1 MPIPGPGCIGKKGR
15 LLRGNSVLRY
25 TGTGAFAGAAQ
36 RTDPDAVAPNGH
48 CDLVLRQ
55 RQAKQAQGMH
65 ILVSNDDGYLAP
77 GLQALVSALRRFG
90 DITVVA
96 PEQNCS
102 GASNSLTL
110 NRPLTVHKGSNGFLY
125 MTGTPTDCVH
135 VALTGLL
142 DQLPDLVVSGIN
154 NGQNMGD
161 DTIYSGTV
169 AAAMEGYLFGLP
181 SIAFSQVDKGHSHL
195 DSAAGLAADLVARY
209 IEHHLPGPFLL
220 NVNIPNLPYEK
231 LREIRCTRLGKRHQ
245 AEPVIREVSP
255 RGETIYWVGSAGE
268 ARLAGPGTD
277 FHAVAAGHVSIT
289 PLQIDLTHVEQLDLI
304 ASWLQA

>member
-1 MPIPGPGCIGKKGR
+1 
-15 LLRGNSVLRY
+15 
-25 TGTGAFAGAAQ
+25 
-36 RTDPDAVAPNGH
+36 
-48 CDLVLRQ
+48 
-55 RQAKQAQGMH
+55 MH

-77 GLQALVSALRRFG
+77 GLEALAQAMRRFG
-90 DITVVA
+90 EVTVVA

-110 NRPLTVHKGSNGFLY
+110 NRPLTVQRAANGFLY
-125 MTGTPTDCVH
+125 MNGTPTDCVH

-142 DQLPDLVVSGIN
+142 DSPPDLVVSGIN

-181 SIAFSQVDKGHSHL
+181 SIAFSHVDKGHAHL
-195 DSAAGLAADLVARY
+195 DAAARVAADIVARY
-209 IEHHLPGPFLL
+209 VERRLRAPFLL
-220 NVNIPNLPYEK
+220 NVNIPNRPHEALGAP
-231 LREIRCTRLGKRHQ
+231 RCTRLGKRHQ
-245 AEPVIREVSP
+245 AEPVIRATSP

-277 FHAVAAGHVSIT
+277 FHAAAEGAVSIT
-289 PLQIDLTHVEQLDLI
+289 PLQIDLTHVEQLGSVAD
-304 ASWLQA
+304 WLAA